1 MERPLNSDR
10 INKAALLLMTLGEE
24 EAAQA
29 CRFLSP
35 REVQKITVAMA
46 VLKNVTRDAVGGVLQ
61 DFIDQAQMH
70 STLALDSHEYIR
82 SLLNKALGEDKA
94 GSVIDR
100 ILVGGDISG
109 IEGLKWMD
117 AAVIA
122 ELIRNEHSEIIAT
135 ILVHLDPA

>member
-1 MERPLNSDR
+1 VIAIEADR
-10 INKAALLLMTLGEE
+10 ATATARRL
-24 EAAQA
+24 
-29 CRFLSP
+29 
-35 REVQKITVAMA
+35 REG

-117 AAVIA
+117 AAVIV
-122 ELIRNEHSEIIAT
+122 ELIRNEHSQIIAT